1 MKRFVRAIG
10 IVGLAIS
17 TTMGAGSFSIA
28 SASGGS
34 NGYYHDNR
42 DYHNRVKRVY
52 KQRYKRAYH
61 NCADRYRVDGHR
73 FQRCMN
79 NYLGDYNRR

>member
-17 TTMGAGSFSIA
+17 TIMGAGSFSIA
-28 SASGGS
+28 STGGS
-34 NGYYHDNR
+34 DGYYYDNR
-42 DYHNRVKRVY
+42 DHHNREKRVY
-52 KQRYKRAYH
+52 KQRYRRAHY
-61 NCADRYRVDGHR
+61 NCANRYRVGGHR

-79 NYLGDYNRR
+79 NYLGDYHHR